1 MRRVLVALLLFR
13 VALEFIKPARSK
25 VLRTSSQR

>member
-13 VALEFIKPARSK
+13 VVMEFIKAARSK
-25 VLRTSSQR
+25 VLRTSPQR